1 MRASFLHDESEQTES
16 FFWRNREIDW
26 FSNAGNLASGTVEVD
41 EKEAT
46 LFLGV
51 WVGDNLEGENRED

>member
-1 MRASFLHDESEQTES
+1 MMNLNRLSL
-16 FFWRNREIDW
+16 FFGEIAKSTG
-26 FSNAGNLASGTVEVD
+26 FPTLATWQVEVDCGTVEVD